1 MTAEILTI
9 PCRSDN
15 YAFLM
20 RCSQTGIVALFDAPE
35 AAPILAVLAEKG
47 WNLDFVFLT
56 HHHPDHIE
64 GLAGLQAEFSP
75 KIIGSKQDSHRLPP
89 LDIAVDEGDRVSV
102 GALTGTV
109 YDVSGHTI
117 NHIAFC
123 FDPDNGNA
131 MFTGD
136 SLMALGCGRVFE
148 GDMKMMWESLSKL
161 ARQPAE
167 TMVYSGHE
175 YTQANGR
182 FAITIEPE
190 NADLQARIA
199 DIADKRQQGI
209 ATVPSLL
216 ALELATNPFLRAGTA
231 ERFAKIRA
239 AKDRF

>member
-20 RCSQTGIVALFDAPE
+20 RCSETGTVALFDAPE
-35 AAPILAVLAEKG
+35 AAPVLAALAEKG
-47 WNLDFVFLT
+47 WKLDLVFLT
-56 HHHPDHIE
+56 HHHPDHVE
-64 GLAGLQAEFSP
+64 GLAELQAEHSP
-75 KIIGSKQDSHRLPP
+75 KIIGAKLDKDRLPP
-89 LDIAVDEGDRVSV
+89 LDIEVVEGDTVSV
-102 GALTGTV
+102 GALKGVV

-117 NHIAFC
+117 NHVAFC
-123 FDPDNGNA
+123 FQGA

-148 GDMKMMWESLSKL
+148 GTMEMMWESLSKL
-161 ARQPAE
+161 ASQPAD

-175 YTQANGR
+175 YTQANGQ
-182 FAITIEPE
+182 FAITVEQE
-190 NADLQARIA
+190 NTDLQARIA
-199 DIADKRQQGI
+199 DIADKRGQGI

-231 ERFAKIRA
+231 ERFGEIRA
-239 AKDRF
+239 AKDGF

>member
-20 RCSQTGIVALFDAPE
+20 RCSKTGTVALFDAPE
-35 AAPILAVLAEKG
+35 AAPVLAVLAEKG
-47 WNLDFVFLT
+47 WKLDLVFLT

-64 GLAGLQAEFSP
+64 GLAGLQAKHSP
-75 KIIGSKQDSHRLPP
+75 KIIGAKLDRHRLPK
-89 LDIAVDEGDRVSV
+89 LDIEVVESDTVSV
-102 GALTGTV
+102 GALSGTV
-109 YDVSGHTI
+109 YGVSGHTLH
-117 NHIAFC
+117 HIAFC
-123 FDPDNGNA
+123 FEGA

-148 GDMKMMWESLSKL
+148 GTMPMMWESLSKL
-161 ARQPAE
+161 ASQPAE
-167 TMVYSGHE
+167 TMIYSGHE
-175 YTQANGR
+175 YTAANGD
-182 FAITIEPE
+182 FAITIEPD
-190 NADLQARIA
+190 NKDLQARIA
-199 DIADKRQQGI
+199 DIADKRGKGI

-231 ERFAKIRA
+231 ERFGEIRL